1 MSLETKTYTELLSQI
16 KAKFGVSGLSSS
28 EEDMIPPLVNARAFE
43 AYQSSQNWP
52 RYLVTGQPR
61 SINKRQ
67 VIKRTEDSFYVQNAG
82 TEGVNGLYDNVG
94 TFNDAS
100 AYSLRQYSPSF
111 YKRSDAIS
119 FFIRPGGG
127 KYLADGT
134 TLYIIRKNSS
144 GEWELVEGTS
154 YDDSSATVLYKNT
167 SGATPDLG
175 SFETVSG
182 QSDAPTVTGL
192 SNISEYLRVHQMPSF
207 VNLSSREFE
216 FYVTADGAHMLNLY
230 PANSTVAYVT
240 YKKDFSEFSTSST
253 DIPREWFYF
262 LASSVYSDLLR
273 MQGRNE
279 QAQTE
284 DALSQNYLSNEMER
298 VNNINNTHIIRKF
311 STYTARQ
318 AR

>member
-1 MSLETKTYTELLSQI
+1 MSLETKTYAELLSQI

-61 SINKRQ
+61 TVNSRQ
-67 VIKRTEDSFYVQNAG
+67 VITRTEDGLNVEGAG
-82 TEGVNGLYDNVG
+82 TEDVNGLYTNVG
-94 TFNDAS
+94 TFNDAPV
-100 AYSLRQYSPSF
+100 YSLGQYSPSF
-111 YKRSDAIS
+111 YVRNDGIS
-119 FFIRPGGG
+119 FFVRPGGG
-127 KYLADGT
+127 RYLADGDEI
-134 TLYIIRKNSS
+134 YSIRKNSS

-154 YDDSSATVLYKNT
+154 YDDDGATVLYKNIT
-167 SGATPDLG
+167 GATPDLG
-175 SFETVSG
+175 SFATVSG
-182 QSDAPTVTGL
+182 AFDAPTVTDL
-192 SNISEYLRVHQMPSF
+192 SNISEYLRIHQKRSF
-207 VNLSSREFE
+207 FNLSSREFE
-216 FYVTADGAHMLNLY
+216 FYVTSEGAHILNLY
-230 PANSTVAYVT
+230 PTDSIVAYVT
-240 YKKDFSEFSTSST
+240 YKKDFSEFSTTST

-284 DALSQNYLSNEMER
+284 DALAQNYLSNEMER

>member
-1 MSLETKTYTELLSQI
+1 MSLETKTYAELLLQI

-61 SINKRQ
+61 SVDSRQ
-67 VIKRTEDSFYVQNAG
+67 IVSRTEDGFYVQGAG
-82 TEGVNGLYDNVG
+82 TEGVNGLYKNIG
-94 TFNDAS
+94 TFNGAPV
-100 AYSLRQYSPSF
+100 YSLNQYSPSF
-111 YKRSDAIS
+111 YMRSDAIS
-119 FFIRPGGG
+119 FFVRPDGGR
-127 KYLADGT
+127 YLADGT
-134 TLYIIRKNSS
+134 EIYVIRKNSS
-144 GEWELVEGTS
+144 DEWEIVEGTS

-167 SGATPDLG
+167 TGATPGLG
-175 SFETVSG
+175 SFATVNG
-182 QSDAPTVTGL
+182 DFEAPKVTDLG
-192 SNISEYLRVHQMPSF
+192 NISEYLRVHQRPSF
-207 VNLSSREFE
+207 ANFSSREFE
-216 FYVTADGAHMLNLY
+216 FYVTAEGAHILNLY
-230 PANSTVAYVT
+230 PTDSIVVYVT

-284 DALSQNYLSNEMER
+284 DALAQNYLSNEMER
-298 VNNINNTHIIRKF
+298 VNNINNNHIIRKF